1 MDTQHT
7 GAAPERVDF
16 SKIKTSIPIPNLIEV
31 QKKSYERF
39 LQMDL
44 LPNEREDIGLQTV
57 FNSVF
62 PISDFRGV
70 SDLEFV
76 DYSIGNWECK
86 CGNLKGLH
94 HLRSTC
100 RSCGATIRT
109 DPFHAGDILCH
120 HCGTFNKN
128 VVTFCNKCGDPV
140 GLQLKYD
147 MQECQERG
155 MTYAAPLKV
164 TIRLTVYSK
173 DPETQKKSV
182 RDIKE
187 QEVFFGEI
195 PLMTDNGTFIINGTE
210 RVIVSQLHRSPGVFF
225 ERVQAQGYFLGKI
238 IPYRGSW
245 VEFEYDNKNILYVRI
260 DRKRK
265 FYGSV
270 FLRALGLKTD
280 EQILRAFYR
289 VSKMEIHDKKLF
301 WNVDENLTGLKL
313 SHAIATKG
321 GDTVVGQGKKITGS
335 LYKEI
340 LKAKIEKVEV
350 APNDLEGAFVVADVV
365 DMTTGEVMIDANSE
379 LTPTVLSKLIEAGI
393 TEFEVFFPERDDVG
407 SVIAATIRKDA
418 VKDQRDALIEI
429 YRKLRPGDPPTVDTA
444 TQLFQGMFFDP
455 RKYDFSRVGRMKFNI
470 KLYDRSDSTALDKR
484 TLDSEDFK
492 STIKYLLK
500 LRKGIGAVDDID
512 HLGNRRVR
520 AVGELLENQFRIGL
534 VRMERAIKEKMSVYQ
549 EMSTA
554 MPHDLV
560 NAKPVMAAIREFFGS
575 SQLVAVHGSDQPAQ
589 RDHAQAPSFGPW
601 TRRSEPRA
609 RRIRSPRRAPHTLRP
624 HLPH

>member
-1 MDTQHT
+1 MDIQQN
-7 GAAPERVDF
+7 GAATERVDF

-100 RSCGATIRT
+100 RNCGATIRT
-109 DPFHAGDILCH
+109 DPFHAGDILCN

-195 PLMTDNGTFIINGTE
+195 PLMTDNGTFILNGTE

-225 ERVQAQGYFLGKI
+225 ERGALYVAKI

-245 VEFEYDNKNILYVRI
+245 VEFEYDQKNLLYVRVG
-260 DRKRK
+260 KRK
-265 FYGSV
+265 FLASI
-270 FLRALGLKTD
+270 FLRALGLWFSPKVDLKSLRTDSQLEDVVKNASFTD
-280 EQILRAFYR
+280 EDMLRAIY
-289 VSKMEIHDKKLF
+289 
-301 WNVDENLTGLKL
+301 
-313 SHAIATKG
+313 
-321 GDTVVGQGKKITGS
+321 IT
-335 LYKEI
+335 
-340 LKAKIEKVEV
+340 
-350 APNDLEGAFVVADVV
+350 
-365 DMTTGEVMIDANSE
+365 
-379 LTPTVLSKLIEAGI
+379 
-393 TEFEVFFPERDDVG
+393 
-407 SVIAATIRKDA
+407 
-418 VKDQRDALIEI
+418 
-429 YRKLRPGDPPTVDTA
+429 
-444 TQLFQGMFFDP
+444 
-455 RKYDFSRVGRMKFNI
+455 
-470 KLYDRSDSTALDKR
+470 
-484 TLDSEDFK
+484 
-492 STIKYLLK
+492 
-500 LRKGIGAVDDID
+500 
-512 HLGNRRVR
+512 
-520 AVGELLENQFRIGL
+520 
-534 VRMERAIKEKMSVYQ
+534 
-549 EMSTA
+549 
-554 MPHDLV
+554 
-560 NAKPVMAAIREFFGS
+560 
-575 SQLVAVHGSDQPAQ
+575 
-589 RDHAQAPSFGPW
+589 
-601 TRRSEPRA
+601 
-609 RRIRSPRRAPHTLRP
+609 
-624 HLPH
+624 

>member
-1 MDTQHT
+1 MGAVGFVLLSAAFICFGCLGRQEFEEWKSQNN

-31 QKKSYERF
+31 QKNSYERF

-70 SDLEFV
+70 SELEFV

-86 CGNLKGLH
+86 CGNLKGSAPPAF
-94 HLRSTC
+94 HLPESAAARPS
-100 RSCGATIRT
+100 ST
-109 DPFHAGDILCH
+109 DPFHAGDMLCH

-147 MQECQERG
+147 MPECQERG

-164 TIRLTVYSK
+164 TIRLTVYSQGSR
-173 DPETQKKSV
+173 DRQKKSV

-225 ERVQAQGYFLGKI
+225 ERVPAQGYFLGKI

-245 VEFEYDNKNILYVRI
+245 VEFEYDNKNLLYVRI

-289 VSKMEIHDKKLF
+289 VSKIGIKDKKLF
-301 WNVDENLTGLKL
+301 WNVDEGLIGLKL
-313 SHAIATKG
+313 SHAITTKG
-321 GDTVVGQGKKITGS
+321 GETVVGAGQEDHRQRCM
-335 LYKEI
+335 KEI
-340 LKAKIEKVEV
+340 QKAKIEQVEV
-350 APNDLEGAFVVADVV
+350 A
-365 DMTTGEVMIDANSE
+365 
-379 LTPTVLSKLIEAGI
+379 
-393 TEFEVFFPERDDVG
+393 R
-407 SVIAATIRKDA
+407 
-418 VKDQRDALIEI
+418 QR
-429 YRKLRPGDPPTVDTA
+429 
-444 TQLFQGMFFDP
+444 
-455 RKYDFSRVGRMKFNI
+455 SGRR
-470 KLYDRSDSTALDKR
+470 L
-484 TLDSEDFK
+484 
-492 STIKYLLK
+492 
-500 LRKGIGAVDDID
+500 
-512 HLGNRRVR
+512 HRRR
-520 AVGELLENQFRIGL
+520 RGR
-534 VRMERAIKEKMSVYQ
+534 
-549 EMSTA
+549 
-554 MPHDLV
+554 H
-560 NAKPVMAAIREFFGS
+560 
-575 SQLVAVHGSDQPAQ
+575 VH
-589 RDHAQAPSFGPW
+589 
-601 TRRSEPRA
+601 RRSA
-609 RRIRSPRRAPHTLRP
+609 DRRQSAS
-624 HLPH
+624 